1 MQTERGAGP
10 QMVHS
15 QTNVGTLLFSKRLLK
30 PGMLPF
36 QEKLTSLARG
46 CLDHDIYVDTLLG
59 MHFAPEPQAPA
70 VQRYLLFDFCRIF
83 LFENSREPGGP
94 MINSVVRSL
103 VDDYSI
109 SPIQDLADYSR
120 EQFHFFYPLETL
132 EVLSL
137 LWPHCRSGELAT
149 VDLSNPE
156 IRVAQVF
163 VHPECDRPRIE
174 TSGPACLSACL
185 DAPNLKDCFT
195 GPNMR
200 IDSSPDLADLV
211 SPNVGLIRRE
221 SKYMGR
227 LSLPMAITQMAAG
240 SATTFS
246 CGGRSTNMP
255 AALRAAR
262 CEAIERFQVNFL
274 NPEETLV
281 YGPYEMFQDIAIDP
295 ETLCFSSIRPSPS
308 AQSVRYD
315 KNLSMYWAP
324 AWNPL
329 AKKACLAPAQEI
341 WFNTRSLP
349 DENLCLM
356 SSTNACA
363 VGSSLEE
370 ASLFA
375 MLEAIERDAFLTT
388 WYLRRPCVQLVPAS
402 IRLESFQLLWH
413 RMQNVHPNYSIL
425 LLDVTTDVALPVV
438 LCAAVKQS
446 GRGSQVVFSSACRL
460 HTDEAAF
467 AAMKDLSGFL
477 DPDSP
482 NANDE
487 TRARKLLDHP
497 EDVSTPE
504 DHAAFY
510 SLPEM
515 FGRLQFLGFDARP
528 QRTAQEAD
536 QSAWIPRQNR
546 YNLKL
551 VVEEIV
557 DRLSSLGITV
567 FLKDL
572 THREFRRRHLHCVRA
587 IVPGLYP
594 MWFGYYAMRFRMS
607 ERLSRL
613 SQTFTGKS
621 LHDVSEVNLELHPFD

>member
-1 MQTERGAGP
+1 MIHGHT
-10 QMVHS
+10 S
-15 QTNVGTLLFSKRLLK
+15 VGTLLFSKRLSA
-30 PGMLPF
+30 PGMLPLR
-36 QEKLTSLARG
+36 EKLISLSNH
-46 CLDHDIYVDTLLG
+46 LDHDIYVDTLLG

-70 VQRYLLFDFCRIF
+70 VQGFLLFDFCRIF
-83 LFENSREPGGP
+83 LFENSFQPDGP
-94 MINSVVRSL
+94 RINSVVRSL

-109 SPIQDLADYSR
+109 SPVQDLADYSR

-137 LWPHCRSGELAT
+137 LWPHRRPGVLVT
-149 VDLSNPE
+149 LDLSNPE
-156 IRVAQVF
+156 IRTAQAF
-163 VHPECDRPRIE
+163 VHPECEQPRIE
-174 TSGPACLSACL
+174 TSGAACLSAGQA
-185 DAPNLKDCFT
+185 APGLKDCFT

-200 IDSSPDLADLV
+200 IDSSPELDDLV
-211 SPNVGLIRRE
+211 SPNVGIIRRE
-221 SKYMGR
+221 SKFMGR

-274 NPEETLV
+274 NPEDSLV
-281 YGPYEMFQDIAIDP
+281 YGSYETLQNNAIDP
-295 ETLCFSSIRPSPS
+295 QTLCFSVIHASPT
-308 AQSVRYD
+308 QSVRYD
-315 KNLSMYWAP
+315 KDLPIYWAP

-329 AKKACLAPAQEI
+329 SKRACLAPAQEI
-341 WFNTRSLP
+341 WFNTRLLP

-363 VGSSLEE
+363 VGGSLEE

-375 MLEAIERDAFLTT
+375 LFEAIERDAFLTT
-388 WYLRRPCVQLVPAS
+388 WYLRRPCAQLVPAS
-402 IRLESFQLLWH
+402 IQSESFQLLWR
-413 RMQNVHPNYSIL
+413 RMQNIYPHYSIL
-425 LLDVTTDVALPVV
+425 LFDVTTDVAVPVV

-460 HTDEAAF
+460 HADDAAF

-487 TRARKLLDHP
+487 ARARKLLEHP
-497 EDVSTPE
+497 EEVSTPE
-504 DHAAFY
+504 DHAALY
-510 SLPEM
+510 SLPET

-528 QRTAQEAD
+528 QRTATEAD
-536 QSAWIPRQNR
+536 QAAWIPRRSQ

-551 VVEEIV
+551 VVEEMV
-557 DRLSSLGITV
+557 DRLSSLEINV
-567 FLKDL
+567 YLKDL
-572 THREFRRRHLHCVRA
+572 THREFRRRHLYCVRA
-587 IVPGLYP
+587 ITPGLYP
-594 MWFGYYAMRFRMS
+594 MWFGYYSIRFRMS
-607 ERLSRL
+607 DRLRRLSETL
-613 SQTFTGKS
+613 TGKP
-621 LHDVSEVNLELHPFD
+621 LDDVGQVNLELHPFD